1 MGYMRR
7 LFLSGLLAAT
17 LASAETKMTVDQLR
31 AFIKSS
37 KQQGF
42 PDKKVAEYL
51 KQVKLTNK
59 LDDSTI
65 EDIQGDGAGP
75 KTVEALKLIG
85 TATKD
90 LAPPPPPAPKV
101 VAKPLP
107 PPDSKE
113 QAAVLKDV
121 TEYALL
127 YAKNLPNFICTQV
140 PRRYV
145 NPTGMEFWHL
155 QDTVL

>member
-1 MGYMRR
+1 MGYMCR
-7 LFLSGLLAAT
+7 LFLSGLFAAT
-17 LASAETKMTVDQLR
+17 LASSVALAETRMTVEQLR

-90 LAPPPPPAPKV
+90 LAPPP
-101 VAKPLP
+101 
-107 PPDSKE
+107 
-113 QAAVLKDV
+113 QADARVQLSRDADPFRLGCGV
-121 TEYALL
+121 
-127 YAKNLPNFICTQV
+127 
-140 PRRYV
+140 
-145 NPTGMEFWHL
+145 
-155 QDTVL
+155 